1 MLPLELRGLVRH
13 MEWADALIW
22 ESVLALPQA
31 HSDTRMRECLHHL
44 HLVQWAYLQIWR
56 EEPTDLPEVSTF
68 QDLPAIHAWVREY
81 YSQAPVYLDSL
92 GAETLERQ
100 VTFPWADQLVERF
113 GSAKSATLAETILQ
127 ITSHTAYHRGQVNT
141 RLRELGGDPPLVDFI
156 AWIWMGK
163 PGAEWGDPPA
173 T

>member
-1 MLPLELRGLVRH
+1 

-92 GAETLERQ
+92 GAETLER
-100 VTFPWADQLVERF
+100 
-113 GSAKSATLAETILQ
+113 
-127 ITSHTAYHRGQVNT
+127 SHTAYHRGQVNT